1 MPTVT
6 PMLEQCQSNWGR
18 WKGLADERKLEKE
31 KEAREKKEKEAR
43 EKKEREKMTKQIER
57 LVGMNMK

>member
-31 KEAREKKEKEAR
+31 KEAREKKEKE
-43 EKKEREKMTKQIER
+43 KMAKQIER
-57 LVGMNMK
+57 LIGKNMK